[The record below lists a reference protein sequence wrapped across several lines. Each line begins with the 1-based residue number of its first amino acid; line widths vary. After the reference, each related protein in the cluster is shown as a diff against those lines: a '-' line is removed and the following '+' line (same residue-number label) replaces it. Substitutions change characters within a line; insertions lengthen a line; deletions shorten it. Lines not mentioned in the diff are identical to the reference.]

1 MFKQSMS
8 LMIAPVIIGL
18 YTGLANADEVKVKAG
33 NMQVSVQ
40 NGNVE
45 VNSGSTAVKA
55 PSLLN
60 RLSNLR
66 LFGDRQT
73 SPRVNPSRSSTR
85 SSNLKCDHRSSGY
98 SSTRRN
104 QSGTAVSQ
112 TRSSSTTMTCN

>member
-18 YTGLANADEVKVKAG
+18 YTGLANADEVKVQAG
-33 NMQVSVQ
+33 NMRVSVE
-40 NGNVE
+40 NGKVE
-45 VNSGSTAVKA
+45 VDSGSATKV

-66 LFGDRQT
+66 LFGDRQPA
-73 SPRVNPSRSSTR
+73 PRVQPSR
-85 SSNLKCDHRSSGY
+85 SSNLKCDRNTTGY
-98 SSTRRN
+98 STTRRN